1 VHDNIDAINYVES
14 DGNLMFKNLLN
25 IDSEV
30 VDINNTGCIG
40 EGGQTEMEFKVL
52 PLEKVYPNPNQ
63 PRKIFDKQALEEL
76 AQSIRENGLLQPV
89 LVRQIGSR
97 YQIVSG
103 ERRYRAS
110 KIAGMNSI
118 PAVIRKLNEE
128 KTMLAGLIEN
138 IQRQDLNPIEEARTL
153 RDILLNFGLTHDQLA
168 ERVGR
173 SRSALTNRLRLLQLP
188 PEVQLMVAD
197 GQISAGHAKM
207 LAGLKD
213 PADVRLWAR
222 KIVSDQLSVYET
234 EKQIAREKTENSSAC
249 HKKGRLLM
257 SSDMHVRAV
266 EENLQELLGAK
277 VRIRQ
282 GKNKGRIEIEFY
294 DRDDLERVV
303 ESMVSVC
310 L

>member
-1 VHDNIDAINYVES
+1 M
-14 DGNLMFKNLLN
+14 LKNLLN
-25 IDSEV
+25 IDSV
-30 VDINNTGCIG
+30 PADINTTGISGTCSS
-40 EGGQTEMEFKVL
+40 TEMEFKL
-52 PLEKVYPNPNQ
+52 LTLDQVYPNPNQ

-76 AQSIRENGLLQPV
+76 AQSIRENGVLQPV
-89 LVRQIGSR
+89 LVRQIGHR

-110 KIAGMNSI
+110 KIAGMTTI
-118 PAVIRKLNEE
+118 PAVIRRLDEE

-153 RDILLNFGLTHDQLA
+153 RDILLNFGLTHDQLS
-168 ERVGR
+168 EKVGR

-213 PADVRLWAR
+213 PQEAKVWAR
-222 KIVSDQLSVYET
+222 KIIADQLSVYET
-234 EKQIAREKTENSSAC
+234 EKQIAREKSESSNTC
-249 HKKGRLLM
+249 QKKGRLLM

>member
-1 VHDNIDAINYVES
+1 M
-14 DGNLMFKNLLN
+14 LKNLLSLEP
-25 IDSEV
+25 DFT
-30 VDINNTGCIG
+30 DTNNTECIG
-40 EGGQTEMEFKVL
+40 VGTQPEMEFKLL

-76 AQSIRENGLLQPV
+76 AQSIRENGVLQPV

-103 ERRYRAS
+103 ERRFRAS

-118 PAVIRKLNEE
+118 PAVIRKLDEE

-138 IQRQDLNPIEEARTL
+138 IQRQDLSPIEEARTL
-153 RDILLNFGLTHDQLA
+153 RDILLNFGLTHDQLS
-168 ERVGR
+168 EKVGR

-188 PEVQLMVAD
+188 PEVQLMVAN

-213 PADVRLWAR
+213 PQEVRMWAK
-222 KIVSDQLSVYET
+222 KIVNEQMSVYET

-294 DRDDLERVV
+294 DKDDLERVV

>member
-1 VHDNIDAINYVES
+1 M
-14 DGNLMFKNLLN
+14 LKNLLN
-25 IDSEV
+25 SNSETTDIDT
-30 VDINNTGCIG
+30 TGKI
-40 EGGQTEMEFKVL
+40 EDVRYSEMEFRLL

-63 PRKIFDKQALEEL
+63 PRKIFEKQALEEL
-76 AQSIRENGLLQPV
+76 AQSIRENGVLQPV

-97 YQIVSG
+97 FQIVSG

-110 KIAGMNSI
+110 KMAGMNSI
-118 PAVIRKLNEE
+118 PAVIRRLDEE
-128 KTMLAGLIEN
+128 RTMLAGLIEN

-197 GQISAGHAKM
+197 GQISSGHAKM

-213 PADVRLWAR
+213 PAEIRAWAK
-222 KIVSDQLSVYET
+222 KIVTDQLSVYET
-234 EKQIAREKTENSSAC
+234 EKQIAHTKTDNSGVC
-249 HKKGRLLM
+249 HKKGRPLM

-294 DRDDLERVV
+294 DKDDLERVV

>member
-1 VHDNIDAINYVES
+1 M
-14 DGNLMFKNLLN
+14 LKNLLN
-25 IDSEV
+25 IDPV
-30 VDINNTGCIG
+30 PADINTTGISGTCSNP
-40 EGGQTEMEFKVL
+40 EMEFKLL
-52 PLEKVYPNPNQ
+52 PLDQVYPNPNQ

-76 AQSIRENGLLQPV
+76 AQSIRENGVLQPV
-89 LVRQIGSR
+89 LVRQIGHR

-110 KIAGMNSI
+110 RIAGMTTI
-118 PAVIRKLNEE
+118 PAVIRKLDEE

-153 RDILLNFGLTHDQLA
+153 RDILLNFGLTHDQLS
-168 ERVGR
+168 EKVGR

-213 PADVRLWAR
+213 PQEARIWAK
-222 KIVSDQLSVYET
+222 KIIADQLSVYET
-234 EKQIAREKTENSSAC
+234 EKQIAREKSENSNAC
-249 HKKGRLLM
+249 QKKGRLLM